1 MTNRNTGMTPPET
14 YVFGPA
20 RSRQG
25 YRLNKL
31 CMSMTDPDNRK
42 AFLADED
49 GYMTRYGLDDDEKR
63 WVRTRDW
70 LSMTQNGGNIYVMV
84 KLAGAVGQNL
94 LQVGAQMRGETLSQF
109 LDSRPGR
116 DKMDEGH

>member
-1 MTNRNTGMTPPET
+1 MTNRNDGMAPPDT
-14 YVFGPA
+14 YVFGPD
-20 RSRQG
+20 RSRRG

-31 CMSMTDPDNRK
+31 CMSMTDPENRK

-49 GYMTRYGLDDDEKR
+49 GYMTRYGLGDDEKR
-63 WVRTRDW
+63 WVRERDW

-94 LQVGAQMRGETLSQF
+94 LHVGAQMRGETLAQF
-109 LDSRPGR
+109 IDTRPGR
-116 DKMDEGH
+116 DKMGEGH